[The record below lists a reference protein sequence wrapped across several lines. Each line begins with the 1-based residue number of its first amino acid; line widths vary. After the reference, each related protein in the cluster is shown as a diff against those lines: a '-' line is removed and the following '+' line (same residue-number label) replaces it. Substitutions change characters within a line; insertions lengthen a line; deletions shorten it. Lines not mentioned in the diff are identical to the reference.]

1 MVKKN
6 MRRPRR
12 KQIRRKRSKNPAKVS
27 QLMTKNRFT
36 PKSQVF
42 VKTQLAYNN
51 PLALEYVGAG
61 TSLTSIG
68 GATVGSMPDF
78 SNITALY
85 NRYKMLSVTYNWNLQ
100 TTGALSLYNYDLPK
114 MLVRYNYDANLT
126 SAAVPTK
133 LEAIPN
139 VKQFQFTQDKT
150 QFSYTYYPRANEP
163 VYLSGIS
170 TGYKL
175 AKQQYIDVAYSN
187 VPMYG
192 IMWYVDNLGTG
203 LKLSLDITYKVAFK
217 YEN

>member
-1 MVKKN
+1 MNKRK
-6 MRRPRR
+6 PRR
-12 KQIRRKRSKNPAKVS
+12 QIRKRRNPAKFS
-27 QLMTKNRFT
+27 QLRTQNSTK
-36 PKSQVF
+36 PKTQVF

-51 PLALEYVGAG
+51 PVALEYIGAG
-61 TSLTSIG
+61 TSITSIG
-68 GATVGSMPDF
+68 GATASAMPDF
-78 SNITALY
+78 SSISALY
-85 NRYKMLSVTYNWNLQ
+85 NRYKILSITYNWNLQ

-114 MLVRYNYDANLT
+114 ILVRYNYDANLT
-126 SAAVPTK
+126 SASVPTK
-133 LEAIPN
+133 MEQIPN

-175 AKQQYIDVAYSN
+175 AKQQFIDVAYSN